1 MEAVQIFKAL
11 GDPIRLEIVKRL
23 SNGSSYTMNNLSKD
37 LGVSRQ
43 GARKQ
48 IQVLLSAKVVNL
60 EPVGRETLVSLD
72 LSSLEL
78 ARTFISNIEEQ
89 WDQRLMALKNF
100 VENQ

>member
-1 MEAVQIFKAL
+1 VEAVQIFKAL
-11 GDPIRLEIVKRL
+11 GDPVRLEIVKRL

-48 IQVLLSAKVVNL
+48 IQVLLSAKIVNL
-60 EPVGRETLVSLD
+60 SPVGRETLVSLD

-89 WDQRLMALKNF
+89 WDQRLNALKNF
-100 VENQ
+100 VEK

>member
-1 MEAVQIFKAL
+1 VQAVQIFKAL
-11 GDPIRLEIVKRL
+11 GDPVRLEIVKRL

>member
-1 MEAVQIFKAL
+1 VEAVQIFKAL
-11 GDPIRLEIVKRL
+11 GDPVRLEIVKRL

>member
-1 MEAVQIFKAL
+1 MQAVQIFKAL
-11 GDPIRLEIVKRL
+11 GDPVRLEIVKRL